1 MNFPLPSPVDFH
13 ESDLAG
19 RRVLVVDDDEAML
32 TAVSKVLRHAGA
44 TVDAA
49 RGVEEAVAFLSARD
63 ASFDL
68 VLTDLRMPG
77 LEGSSLIT
85 ITKQTNPNVPV
96 VIMSAFWTQEDKQE
110 CLELGANNFL
120 DKPLRSWHLLASV
133 VKAISLSQ
141 KSEG

>member
-110 CLELGANNFL
+110 CLELGATNFL